1 MKKICCVICG
11 KYRKI
16 KNPKMSFTFEKTLV
30 LFIICSRC
38 ENEDERIRKE
48 KDSKNKLKIK
58 LKN

>member
-16 KNPKMSFTFEKTLV
+16 KNPKMSYTFEKTLV
-30 LFIICSRC
+30 LSVICSRC

-48 KDSKNKLKIK
+48 KDSKNKLNI
-58 LKN
+58 N

>member
-16 KNPKMSFTFEKTLV
+16 KNPKMSYTFEKTLV
-30 LFIICSRC
+30 LSVICSRC

-48 KDSKNKLKIK
+48 KDSKNKLNIK

>member
-48 KDSKNKLKIK
+48 KDSKNKLNIK

>member
-38 ENEDERIRKE
+38 ETEDERIRKE
-48 KDSKNKLKIK
+48 KDSKNKLNIK